1 MATFDDDAP
10 TVASY
15 ADHEVIRPPHK
26 LRKAIKNAT
35 ESHDA
40 VITRAETALEQLSN
54 EFSDWMLA
62 ECERLELA
70 RQEVKRVGFDEKTY
84 DDLFRAA
91 HDIKGEADT
100 FGYPAVAGVANS
112 LCRLIEHTPKMNSY
126 SDFARRSARR
136 CHARHCP
143 RIYPLGSAG
152 DRGRTDAA
160 LARGHRRVPD
170 GREQFSS
177 GLSRTHFGAVNLG
190 INNGRLCRSRCS
202 RAAISLTRTPR
213 YAAIA
218 RSSS

>member
-35 ESHDA
+35 ESHAA

-112 LCRLIEHTPKMNSY
+112 LCRLIEHTPKMT
-126 SDFARRSARR
+126 
-136 CHARHCP
+136 
-143 RIYPLGSAG
+143 RIP
-152 DRGRTDAA
+152 
-160 LARGHRRVPD
+160 
-170 GREQFSS
+170 
-177 GLSRTHFGAVNLG
+177 
-190 INNGRLCRSRCS
+190 
-202 RAAISLTRTPR
+202 ISLVDQHVDAMRAIVREYTRSDLLE
-213 YAAIA
+213 IA
-218 RSSS
+218 GALTQRLREVTDEFLTEENSFRPDYLERILAP